1 MLRMLPQT
9 RTLALPY
16 RLAGISV
23 FTIVTILAARVTI
36 EIGGP
41 VPFTLQPL
49 AVLLAGMVLGARDG
63 AMSIALYVALIAA
76 GLPYDARGLGTAALA
91 GPTGGF
97 LIGFIGATF
106 VAGFLVERGGVRVWQ
121 RWLSGVTGIVVLYAL
136 GVIWLKLYGDA
147 HFTDGM
153 TWAAAWGAG
162 AAPFLLFDLAKAL
175 IAAALTEGGRALLR
189 KR

>member
-1 MLRMLPQT
+1 MLRTLPQT

-16 RLAGISV
+16 RLAGIGV
-23 FTIVTILAARVTI
+23 FTIITILAARVTI

-63 AMSIALYVALIAA
+63 AMSMVLYVALIAA
-76 GLPYDARGLGTAALA
+76 GLPYDARGQGTVALA

-97 LIGFIGATF
+97 LIGFIAAAF
-106 VAGFLVERGGVRVWQ
+106 AAGFLVERGGARVWQ
-121 RWLSGVTGIVVLYAL
+121 RWLSGVVGIAVLYAL
-136 GVIWLKLYGDA
+136 GVIWLKVYGDA
-147 HFTDGM
+147 HFADGM

-162 AAPFLLFDLAKAL
+162 AAPFLLFDLVKAL